1 MSRRPFAIPLGLA
14 LAAALATTAGA
25 QHSGHQHGQHTP
37 AAPATGPHAL
47 AQTCDGAFED
57 SVRDGRGFGMAFAAD
72 QQGYPGPLHV
82 LELKERLAL
91 TSDQETRAQAL
102 LAAMYAESRPKSAR
116 LIAAERRLRDL
127 FAAKPPSEAEVRAAV
142 ADAEVA
148 RAEVRLVHL
157 AYHLKMRDA
166 LTEAQRRAY
175 HEARWTGAAR

>member
-1 MSRRPFAIPLGLA
+1 MSARRAVPLAVVLATA
-14 LAAALATTAGA
+14 LASAAGA
-25 QHSGHQHGQHTP
+25 QHPAHRHEA

-82 LELKERLAL
+82 LELKDRLAL
-91 TSDQETRAQAL
+91 TAEQEARAQAL
-102 LAAMYAESRPKSAR
+102 LASMYAESRPKSAR

-127 FAAKPPSEAEVRAAV
+127 FAARPPSEADVRAAV
-142 ADAEVA
+142 ADAEAA

-166 LTEAQRRAY
+166 LTEGQRRTY
-175 HEARWTGAAR
+175 QEARWPASTR